1 MPSERENM
9 SSLTSKD
16 YDIAGN
22 LFRAFYDANSNLVF
36 VIDYTTD
43 DRKPNVLLVIN
54 PVGERKWDDVLSNDY
69 GVDLETVRP
78 KKDNKY
84 QKLDIEYTGLAEYD
98 ELIRQYEMG
107 ADFSGALDVLSR
119 FRDASIR
126 RTAAQRLSAAT
137 TIADKSRDTIVKT
150 NESISELQTRI
161 KQLRSRLTQQKK
173 SIGREPTKQSAAKI
187 LRTESQIDAT
197 NEKLRRA
204 KKRLAN
210 AQRRLVAAD
219 TDAEIAREILEH
231 APVANDVDGDA
242 DKKSALPAARAPRDL
257 MATTP
262 VPVPAITN
270 TKFTEDTTDQQPK
283 AEIMADEEVK
293 PLFDK
298 DPEILDEEIAFKP
311 IDFDVPNTNPNTS
324 NVMGDEYVSESP
336 SVVAPAPLSF
346 TPPTPKVAS
355 DASATNEVPTE
366 FRPITDVPNQP
377 IQPQPVLDT
386 ITSVDM
392 PVSADVVMPM
402 EKTIPDDMRPAP
414 VMPDVATMQNKATP
428 EIAPAP
434 ISSDFRPVSPISG
447 AAPVA
452 VSDGGQRRP
461 TLLYY
466 IMLIVLIAL
475 SVFTLWL
482 YQKKSAINVP
492 DLTTVAQTRQAPTP
506 PQADT
511 ANSPFIAPA
520 ETADNV
526 ATSET
531 VEITVPTPVAEPEPV
546 VVVAEPEPE
555 PVPVSA
561 PASQDA
567 MPVAESVPE
576 PVPVVVEQ
584 EPVDVVPEQSE
595 SEVPSPF
602 ITAPKPAVASEE
614 DIIASKPAYN
624 VSQQENMFMA
634 APDYETDAT
643 YYEEDT
649 SDVGTCEGGASPDA
663 NGCCPGEVFTDME
676 NGTFACCTSDGV
688 ECFPPMK

>member
-1 MPSERENM
+1 M

-22 LFRAFYDANSNLVF
+22 QFRAFYDANSNLVF

-54 PVGERKWDDVLSNDY
+54 QIGERKWDDVLANDY
-69 GVDLETVRP
+69 DVDLETVRP

-98 ELIRQYEMG
+98 ELIRQYETG
-107 ADFSGALDVLSR
+107 TDFSDALDALSR

-126 RTAAQRLSAAT
+126 RTATRRLSAAT

-161 KQLRSRLTQQKK
+161 KQLRTKLNQQKK

-219 TDAEIAREILEH
+219 ADAEIAREILEH
-231 APVANDVDGDA
+231 SPAANDVNVDA

-262 VPVPAITN
+262 APVPAT
-270 TKFTEDTTDQQPK
+270 TKTEFTEDTTDQQPK

-311 IDFDVPNTNPNTS
+311 IDFDVPNTNSNMS
-324 NVMGDEYVSESP
+324 NVMGDEYVSEGS

-355 DASATNEVPTE
+355 DATAANEVPVE
-366 FRPITDVPNQP
+366 FRPITDVPNQST
-377 IQPQPVLDT
+377 QPQPVLDT
-386 ITSVDM
+386 ITSVDV
-392 PVSADVVMPM
+392 PVSADMVMPT
-402 EKTIPDDMRPAP
+402 ENKISDDMRPAP
-414 VMPDVATMQNKATP
+414 VMPDVPPMQNNAAP

-434 ISSDFRPVSPISG
+434 VSSDLRPVSPISG
-447 AAPVA
+447 AAPVVA
-452 VSDGGQRRP
+452 SDGGQRRP
-461 TLLYY
+461 TFLYY
-466 IMLIVLIAL
+466 IMLLALIAL

-482 YQKKSAINVP
+482 YQKKSATNVP
-492 DLTTVAQTRQAPTP
+492 DLTTVAPAPHVAVP
-506 PQADT
+506 PQTDT
-511 ANSPFIAPA
+511 ANSPFIAPV
-520 ETADNV
+520 ETADDM
-526 ATSET
+526 ATAET
-531 VEITVPTPVAEPEPV
+531 VEITVPTPVAESEPV
-546 VVVAEPEPE
+546 VVVPEPEPE

-561 PASQDA
+561 PAPQDA
-567 MPVAESVPE
+567 TPVAEPVPE
-576 PVPVVVEQ
+576 PVPVVAEP
-584 EPVDVVPEQSE
+584 EPVAVVPEPTE
-595 SEVPSPF
+595 TEVPSPF
-602 ITAPKPAVASEE
+602 ITTPKPVVASEE
-614 DIIASKPAYN
+614 DIITSKPAYN
-624 VSQQENMFMA
+624 VSQQENMFVA